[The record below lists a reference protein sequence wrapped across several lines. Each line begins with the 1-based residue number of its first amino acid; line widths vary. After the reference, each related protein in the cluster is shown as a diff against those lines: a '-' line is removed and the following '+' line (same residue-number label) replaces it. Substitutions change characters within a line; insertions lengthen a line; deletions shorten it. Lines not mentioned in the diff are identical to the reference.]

1 MTKEENIPEND
12 PDLMLARQYGEMLE
26 GKKSPSGINNPFLNL
41 LLKAQAEA
49 EQAESRV
56 SVSTPEHSWKAIQK
70 SISAQDARRDAP
82 VHALKVSKK
91 WYWAAAAA
99 ILITFSFIYVLQQ
112 TLTPDL
118 QLIAESGNRVSVV
131 ELADGSEVTLRPN
144 SELYEV
150 SVSETS
156 RSYALSGE
164 GLFDVEPDPVRTFS
178 VLSGPGRVVV
188 TGTRFNLNDRNQQAA
203 VYLLEGSVRFETA
216 DGEQTVQLSPGE
228 AAVIDKQNQLRDAF
242 EFQQEEVTGWTQNR
256 MIFRDRLA
264 ESVFTE
270 LEAHFDI
277 RIQAPD
283 EVEQITLGGSVSLD
297 TAEQSLEDLGAVL
310 GGRFEQTDEAT
321 YQFRPDQ

>member
-12 PDLMLARQYGEMLE
+12 PDLMLARQYGEMLD
-26 GKKSPSGINNPFLNL
+26 GKKTPSEINKPFLNL

-49 EQAESRV
+49 EQAESRI
-56 SVSTPEHSWKAIQK
+56 SVSTPEHSWKAIEK
-70 SISAQDARRDAP
+70 SISERDAP
-82 VHALKVSKK
+82 VHALKSSKK

-112 TLTPDL
+112 ALSPDP
-118 QLIAESGNRVSVV
+118 QLIAESGDSLSVV
-131 ELADGSEVTLRPN
+131 ELADGSLVTLRPN

-150 SVSETS
+150 SLSETS

-164 GLFDVEPDPVRTFS
+164 GLFEVESDPSRTFS
-178 VLSGPGRVVV
+178 VVSGPGRVVV

-216 DGEQTVQLSPGE
+216 DGEQTVRLSPGE
-228 AAVIDKQNQLRDAF
+228 AAVIDEQNQLKDAF
-242 EFQQEEVTGWTQNR
+242 EFQEEEVTGWTQNR

-264 ESVFTE
+264 ASVFKE

-277 RIQAPD
+277 RIEAPD

-310 GGRFEQTDEAT
+310 GGRFEQTGDAT

>member
-1 MTKEENIPEND
+1 MSTEQNIPEND
-12 PDLMLARQYGEMLE
+12 PDLMLARQYGEVLE
-26 GKKSPSGINNPFLNL
+26 GNKSPSGINNPFLNL
-41 LLKAQAEA
+41 LLKAQTEA
-49 EQAESRV
+49 ESAEREV
-56 SVSTPEHSWKAIQK
+56 SVSAPEPSWNAVQKAISEQK
-70 SISAQDARRDAP
+70 AGKEAT
-82 VHALKVSKK
+82 VHTMKSSKK

-99 ILITFSFIYVLQQ
+99 ILITFSFIYILQQ
-112 TLTPDL
+112 ALTPDP
-118 QLIAESGNRVSVV
+118 QLIAESGDSLSVV
-131 ELADGSEVTLRPN
+131 ELADGSMVTLRPN

-156 RSYALSGE
+156 HSYALSGE
-164 GLFDVEPDPVRTFS
+164 GLFEVEPDPGRTFS
-178 VLSGPGRVVV
+178 VASGPGRVIV

-216 DGEQTVQLSPGE
+216 GGEQSVELTPGE
-228 AAVIDKQNQLRDAF
+228 AAVIDEQNQLRDAF
-242 EFQQEEVTGWTQNR
+242 EFQEEEVTGWTQNR

-264 ESVFTE
+264 ASVFNE

-277 RIQAPD
+277 RIVAPD

-310 GGRFEQTDEAT
+310 GGRFEQTGEAT

>member
-1 MTKEENIPEND
+1 MTKEDKLPEND
-12 PDLMLARQYGEMLE
+12 PDLKLARQYEELLE
-26 GKKSPSGINNPFLNL
+26 GQTSPSGINSPFLKL
-41 LLKAQAEA
+41 LLKAQEES
-49 EQAESRV
+49 EQAESRIPV
-56 SVSTPEHSWKAIQK
+56 SAPERSWKAIEK
-70 SISAQDARRDAP
+70 SISEYEARGDAP
-82 VHALKVSKK
+82 VHALKTSKK

-112 TLTPDL
+112 ALTPDP
-118 QLIAESGNRVSVV
+118 QLIAASGDTLSVV
-131 ELADGSEVTLRPN
+131 ELADGSRVTLRPN
-144 SELYEV
+144 SELYEL

-164 GLFDVEPDPVRTFS
+164 GLFDVEPASGRTFS
-178 VLSGPGRVVV
+178 VESGPGRVVV

-203 VYLLEGSVRFETA
+203 VYLIEGSVRFETA
-216 DGEQTVQLSPGE
+216 AGEQSVQLSPGE
-228 AAVIDKQNQLRDAF
+228 AAVIDEQNQLRDPF

-264 ESVFTE
+264 ASVFTE

-277 RIQAPD
+277 RIEAPD

-321 YQFRPDQ
+321 YQFRPGQ